1 MKNIRPLSILLFIS
15 LLFIG
20 CAVKKEKTV
29 LTTTKAYISPKLNS
43 ERIKIKYGNYGV
55 DVLKATSLLRV
66 SNLYSL
72 HKNKKITRTLA
83 FVEYPKQIN
92 QVFLKEHSRI
102 INGASIGSTFK
113 QSNWIIKKKHLLFSE
128 IFPSVNYT
136 GLYKLMGGIAPSKL
150 AIHTYKFTIEKE
162 GKTYLY
168 AIISEIH
175 HPDYLSL
182 TALKKNYGNLECF
195 DAVLLAKKNKLIEK
209 EATLIIP

>member
-1 MKNIRPLSILLFIS
+1 MKNILSLSILLFMS

-20 CAVKKEKTV
+20 CAEKTI

-92 QVFLKEHSRI
+92 VAFLKEHSRI
-102 INGASIGSTFK
+102 INGAS
-113 QSNWIIKKKHLLFSE
+113 Q
-128 IFPSVNYT
+128 
-136 GLYKLMGGIAPSKL
+136 
-150 AIHTYKFTIEKE
+150 
-162 GKTYLY
+162 
-168 AIISEIH
+168 
-175 HPDYLSL
+175 
-182 TALKKNYGNLECF
+182 
-195 DAVLLAKKNKLIEK
+195 
-209 EATLIIP
+209 